1 MKISSLL
8 IAATLFSSTAAQAKT
23 ISCSGIDKNGST
35 VSVQVSL
42 NDGISFD
49 YKTKKTKAKNSEDY
63 SDVWTADSGSYQLA
77 EASNQSIVGSL
88 GSRGEKWAKLTL
100 GDLGK
105 ANSTFEYDENDSGF
119 EYSNHVSKMICR

>member
-1 MKISSLL
+1 MKTSLL
-8 IAATLFSSTAAQAKT
+8 IISAIVLTATVGHAKT

-49 YKTKKTKAKNSEDY
+49 FKTKKTKAKNSEDY
-63 SDVWTADSGSYQLA
+63 SDVWAADSGSYQLA
-77 EASNQSIVGSL
+77 ESSTQTIVGSL
-88 GSRGEKWAKLTL
+88 GSRSEKWAKLTL

-105 ANSTFEYDENDSGF
+105 ANSIFEYDENDSGF
-119 EYSNHVSKMICR
+119 EYSNHISKMICR